1 MRKPTAALLAL
12 AGAALFSAAV
22 QAQPVKPRTASWST
36 KPA

>member
-22 QAQPVKPRTASWST
+22 QAQPVKAKDGVLST